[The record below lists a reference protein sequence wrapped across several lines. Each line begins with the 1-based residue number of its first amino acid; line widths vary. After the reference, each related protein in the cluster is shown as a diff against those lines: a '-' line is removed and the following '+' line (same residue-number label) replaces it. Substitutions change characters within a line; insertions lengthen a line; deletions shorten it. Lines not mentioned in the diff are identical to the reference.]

1 MLTHTPPY
9 GFTHL
14 QRGMEQEYNLGGL
27 LRRMYVNDTTGF
39 LSKNYTRKQ
48 VHNNYITSSLVSS
61 MYTLNAP
68 YSLATTVDQLQHTL
82 LM

>member
-27 LRRMYVNDTTGF
+27 LRRMYVNDTGF
-39 LSKNYTRKQ
+39 LSRNYTRKQ
-48 VHNNYITSSLVSS
+48 VHNNYITSSLGSN

-68 YSLATTVDQLQHTL
+68 YSQATTVDQLQHTL
-82 LM
+82 LLM

>member
-1 MLTHTPPY
+1 MLTYTPPY

-27 LRRMYVNDTTGF
+27 LRRMYVNDTGF

-48 VHNNYITSSLVSS
+48 VHNYYTTSSLGSS

-82 LM
+82 LLM